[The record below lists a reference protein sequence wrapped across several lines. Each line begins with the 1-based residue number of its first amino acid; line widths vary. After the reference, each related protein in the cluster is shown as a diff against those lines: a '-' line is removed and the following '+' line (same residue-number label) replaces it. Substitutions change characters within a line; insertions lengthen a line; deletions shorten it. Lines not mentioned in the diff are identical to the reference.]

1 MSPGGCVEPRCI
13 LGNPHLD
20 PSAQPGVDLVMKGL
34 AVLTLLLSVG
44 AQTASAQTIRGHLM
58 EFGSDDPIELGL
70 VILMSEFG
78 DSVASALTSANGFFE
93 LSSQDPG
100 NYLLLG
106 AALGY
111 RETRV
116 GMFELGQGGEISVEF
131 RLWPQP
137 LELEGIMVES
147 LVQEPELVRN
157 GFYRRMQRGVGTFI
171 RPADIETTTALR
183 AAEMIQGL
191 AGVRMVVD
199 SNGLERVQLRGAGG
213 YCVPTLF
220 VDGVRT
226 EWGRLALGLDEI
238 VPLEALYAVEV
249 HRGVSA
255 IPIEFGSFN
264 ECGVIA
270 FWTRRK
276 NPGRRPR

>member
-1 MSPGGCVEPRCI
+1 
-13 LGNPHLD
+13 
-20 PSAQPGVDLVMKGL
+20 MKRL
-34 AVLTLLLSVG
+34 ALLLMLVG
-44 AQTASAQTIRGHLM
+44 AHAASGQTIRGHLM
-58 EFGSDDPIELGL
+58 EFGSDDPIDLGL
-70 VILMSEFG
+70 IIMISEYG
-78 DSVASALTSANGFFE
+78 DSIASTLSASNGFFE
-93 LSSQDPG
+93 LSAPVEG
-100 NYLLLG
+100 NYLLLA

-111 RETRV
+111 RESRV
-116 GMFELGQGGEISVEF
+116 GLFELGQDGEISVEF

-147 LVQEPELVRN
+147 LVQEPELVQN

-199 SNGLERVQLRGAGG
+199 SNGLERVHLRGASG

-238 VPLEALYAVEV
+238 VPLETIYAIEI

-264 ECGVIA
+264 QCGIIA
-270 FWTRRK
+270 FWTRRE
-276 NPGRRPR
+276 NARRAP